1 MQTYSL
7 RINGMTCGG
16 CAASIQRKLEAL
28 DGINQCEVNFATES
42 ARIESTAVIHPKQL
56 IEWVRSFGFS
66 VQTEEHRFTVS
77 NTRFDERVLASLFDN
92 DQNIVAYQLNPQLR
106 TVSYTTL
113 PDADHESLDHNLLA
127 LSMVQTKEVAQTSS
141 TYKTSTE
148 PLHAGIAAVLALP
161 LVLQMIGMWVGSAW
175 HLPVIVEW
183 ALATPIQFWLGL
195 RFYKGAIAALGRREA
210 NMDTLVALGT
220 TVAYIF
226 SLYQWS
232 ILGDEAVGNLYFEAS
247 ALVITLVLFGK
258 SIENRAKQTALE
270 SLSLLLELGSKPA
283 TCLRAGREVSL
294 AISELV
300 SGDVLV
306 IRTGERIGADGV
318 VVRGEADIDASAM
331 TGESVPEYKTIGD
344 RVISG
349 TLVMNGTL
357 RVSAERVGK
366 SSTVSQVAEL
376 VKNAQMGK
384 APIQKLVDQI
394 SRIFVPIILLLS
406 IGTLGGWL
414 ALGQTLEYALIAAV
428 SVLVIACPCALGL
441 ATPTALVAG
450 TGLAAKKGILIKD
463 IQTLEALPDVE
474 VVAFDKTGTLTEGA
488 PTVVNTESYT
498 GDRETMIRRLVQVAS
513 ESTHPLAQAIVRDL
527 KDQSIS
533 TTDTSNAVT
542 IPGRGI
548 SVDIG
553 GHNYKLGR
561 LEFVTLDSAEIDNHD
576 NATRSYLSQDGAL
589 QGFAEFTD
597 SLREEAQ
604 LVFKRLKAENK
615 KTAMLTGD
623 NEQVALALGR
633 ILQVDAI
640 HAGLTPH
647 QKIEVIESFQDQ
659 GQRVAMVGDG
669 INDGPALARADVG
682 IAMGGGNEI
691 ALKSAPVVLMRSDL
705 RLIPEAI
712 HYARLTR
719 RVIRQNLGWA
729 FGYNILCIP
738 LAMSGLL
745 TPTIAGAAMAL
756 SSISVVGNALRL
768 KYSD

>member
-1 MQTYSL
+1 
-7 RINGMTCGG
+7 MTCGG

-28 DGINQCEVNFATES
+28 DGINHCEVNFTTES
-42 ARIESTAVIHPKQL
+42 ARIKSDAVIHPKQL
-56 IEWVRSFGFS
+56 IDSVRSFGFS

-77 NTRFDERVLASLFDN
+77 EKQVDQQALISIFDS
-92 DQNIVAYQLNPQLR
+92 DQNIVAYQLNPDLQ
-106 TVSYTTL
+106 TVIYTAL
-113 PDADHESLDHNLLA
+113 PDADHKSLDQALLA
-127 LSMVQTKEVAQTSS
+127 LGLVQTNEVAQTSS
-141 TYKTSTE
+141 DYRISE
-148 PLHAGIAAVLALP
+148 ERLHAGIAALLAFP
-161 LVLQMIGMWVGSAW
+161 LVLQMIGMWFGSAW
-175 HLPVIVEW
+175 HLSVIAEW

-195 RFYKGAIAALGRREA
+195 RFYRGAIAALVRYEA

-220 TVAYIF
+220 TVAYVF

-247 ALVITLVLFGK
+247 ALVITLVLFGR
-258 SIENRAKQTALE
+258 SIENHAKQNALA
-270 SLSLLLELGSKPA
+270 SLSLLLELEPKTA
-283 TCLRAGREVSL
+283 TCLRAGQEVSL
-294 AISELV
+294 PISELV

-306 IRTGERIGADGV
+306 IRAGERIGADGV
-318 VVRGEADIDASAM
+318 VVKGEADIDASAM
-331 TGESVPEYKTIGD
+331 TGECAPEYKTMGD

-349 TLVMNGTL
+349 TLVVNGTL

-384 APIQKLVDQI
+384 APIQKLVDRI

-406 IGTLGGWL
+406 IGTLGAWL

-474 VVAFDKTGTLTEGA
+474 VIAFDKTGTLTKGTPA
-488 PTVVNTESYT
+488 VVTTKSYT
-498 GDRETMIRRLVQVAS
+498 GDRDTFIRQLVLVAR

-527 KDQSIS
+527 NDQLIS
-533 TTDTSNAVT
+533 ATDTSNAMT
-542 IPGRGI
+542 TPGRGI
-548 SVDIG
+548 SVDIE
-553 GHNYKLGR
+553 GHNYKLGK
-561 LEFVTLDSAEIDNHD
+561 LEFVTSDSADIGDHGS
-576 NATRSYLSQDGAL
+576 ATRSYLGQDGTL

-604 LVFKRLKAENK
+604 TVFNRLKAEHK

-623 NEQVALALGR
+623 HAKVALALGR
-633 ILQVDAI
+633 LLQVDDI

-647 QKIEVIESFQDQ
+647 QKIELIESYQDK

-669 INDGPALARADVG
+669 INDGPALAKADVG

-691 ALKSAPVVLMRSDL
+691 ALKSAPVILMRSDL
-705 RLIPEAI
+705 LLIPEAI

-768 KYSD
+768 KFSN

>member
-16 CAASIQRKLEAL
+16 CAASISRKLEAL
-28 DGINQCEVNFATES
+28 EEINQCEVNFTTES
-42 ARIESTAVIHPKQL
+42 ARIKSDSVIHPKQL

-66 VQTEEHRFTVS
+66 VETEEHRFKVPHKG
-77 NTRFDERVLASLFDN
+77 FDQLVLANLFGN
-92 DQNIVAYQLNPQLR
+92 DQNVVAYQLNPQIH
-106 TVSYTTL
+106 TVSYTVL
-113 PDADHESLDHNLLA
+113 PGADHEPLDQALLA
-127 LSMVQTKEVAQTSS
+127 LGLVRTNEVDRTSGTPKKSKE
-141 TYKTSTE
+141 
-148 PLHAGIAAVLALP
+148 PIHAAIAALLAFPLAL
-161 LVLQMIGMWVGSAW
+161 QMLGMWIGSAW
-175 HLPVIVEW
+175 YLPVMLEW

-195 RFYKGAIAALGRREA
+195 RFYRGAISALIRYEA

-220 TVAYIF
+220 TVAYVF
-226 SLYQWS
+226 SLYRWS
-232 ILGDEAVGNLYFEAS
+232 MLGDEAAGNLYFEAS

-270 SLSLLLELGSKPA
+270 SLSLLLELEPKTV
-283 TCLRAGREVSL
+283 TCLRAGQEVSL
-294 AISELV
+294 TITELV
-300 SGDVLV
+300 PGDVLI
-306 IRTGERIGADGV
+306 IRAGERIGADGV
-318 VVRGEADIDASAM
+318 VVKGEADIDASAM
-331 TGESVPEYKTIGD
+331 TGESVPECKMMGD

-349 TLVMNGTL
+349 TLVVNGTL

-394 SRIFVPIILLLS
+394 SRVFVPTILLLS
-406 IGTLGGWL
+406 IVTLGVWL
-414 ALGQTLEYALIAAV
+414 TLGQTLEYALIAAV

-463 IQTLEALPDVE
+463 IQILEALPDVA
-474 VVAFDKTGTLTEGA
+474 VIAFDKTGTLTNGTPA
-488 PTVVNTESYT
+488 VVKTELYK
-498 GDRETMIRRLVQVAS
+498 GDREILIKRLVQVAR

-527 KDQSIS
+527 NDESIS
-533 TTDTSNAVT
+533 TTDALNAMT
-542 IPGRGI
+542 TPGRGI
-548 SVDIG
+548 SVDIE
-553 GHNYKLGR
+553 GHNYRLGQ
-561 LEFVTLDSAEIDNHD
+561 LEFVTSDNDEVHD
-576 NATRSYLSQDGAL
+576 HGSATRSYLSQDGAI
-589 QGFAEFTD
+589 QGFVEFTD

-604 LVFKRLKAENK
+604 SVFERLKAEHK
-615 KTAMLTGD
+615 KITILTGD
-623 NEQVALALGR
+623 HKEVALTLGR
-633 ILQVDAI
+633 ILQVDDI
-640 HAGLTPH
+640 HAELTPH
-647 QKIEVIESFQDQ
+647 QKIELIKSYQDR
-659 GQRVAMVGDG
+659 GLRVAMVGDG
-669 INDGPALARADVG
+669 INDGPALAKADVG
-682 IAMGGGNEI
+682 IAMGGGNEV
-691 ALKSAPVVLMRSDL
+691 ALKSAPVILMRSDL

-756 SSISVVGNALRL
+756 SSVSVVGNALRL
-768 KYSD
+768 KCSD

>member
-1 MQTYSL
+1 
-7 RINGMTCGG
+7 
-16 CAASIQRKLEAL
+16 
-28 DGINQCEVNFATES
+28 
-42 ARIESTAVIHPKQL
+42 
-56 IEWVRSFGFS
+56 
-66 VQTEEHRFTVS
+66 
-77 NTRFDERVLASLFDN
+77 
-92 DQNIVAYQLNPQLR
+92 
-106 TVSYTTL
+106 
-113 PDADHESLDHNLLA
+113 
-127 LSMVQTKEVAQTSS
+127 
-141 TYKTSTE
+141 
-148 PLHAGIAAVLALP
+148 
-161 LVLQMIGMWVGSAW
+161 MIGMWIGSAW
-175 HLPVIVEW
+175 HLPVILEW

-195 RFYKGAIAALGRREA
+195 QFYRGAIAALVRYEA

-220 TVAYIF
+220 TVAYVF

-247 ALVITLVLFGK
+247 ALVITLVLFGR

-270 SLSLLLELGSKPA
+270 SLSLLLELEPKTA

-294 AISELV
+294 ATSELG

-306 IRTGERIGADGV
+306 IRAGERIGADGV

-331 TGESVPEYKTIGD
+331 TGESVPEHKTAGD

-349 TLVMNGTL
+349 TLVVNGTL

-366 SSTVSQVAEL
+366 SSTVSQVVEL

-394 SRIFVPIILLLS
+394 SQIFVPAILLLS
-406 IGTLGGWL
+406 IGTLGAWL

-474 VVAFDKTGTLTEGA
+474 VIAFDKTGTLTEGA
-488 PTVVNTESYT
+488 PTVVTIESYT
-498 GDRETMIRRLVQVAS
+498 GDRETMIRRLVQVAR

-527 KDQSIS
+527 EDQSTS

-542 IPGRGI
+542 TPGKGI
-548 SVDIG
+548 SVDVEG
-553 GHNYKLGR
+553 RNYKLGQ
-561 LEFVTLDSAEIDNHD
+561 LEFVTSDSAEINDHGS
-576 NATRSYLSQDGAL
+576 ATRSYLSQDGAL
-589 QGFAEFTD
+589 LGFAEFTD
-597 SLREEAQ
+597 SLREGAQ
-604 LVFKRLKAENK
+604 TVFKRLKAEHK

-623 NEQVALALGR
+623 HEQVALALGR
-633 ILQVDAI
+633 IIQVDEI

-647 QKIEVIESFQDQ
+647 QKIELIESFQDQ

-756 SSISVVGNALRL
+756 SSVSVVGNALRL